1 MRRRGDNAHDVAS
14 QSARQL
20 RIGAFAQHHDVAVR
34 TRFGQCRAKAVRERE
49 HADEHR
55 DHEADAEGRER
66 RRHRP
71 LHDAADVVDDGNHST
86 CRSAW
91 TTGSRAARSAGT
103 RPLASIKPTAT
114 STPRITVL
122 VVTVNPGRKPAP
134 LKLIAGYS
142 SFAPPSPRA
151 APVSASAPAS
161 TITNANSSRSEN
173 PTVLSTAIS
182 PVRSRALII
191 MAFAV
196 TSRIA
201 NTTARPIVLIRKLTF
216 PHIVAKLAWNSRSV
230 PVLVGALELR
240 NMSSIALAMAGPC
253 AGSSTSTIYHPAMPA
268 RPMRSSKY
276 S

>member
-1 MRRRGDNAHDVAS
+1 M
-14 QSARQL
+14 
-20 RIGAFAQHHDVAVR
+20 
-34 TRFGQCRAKAVRERE
+34 
-49 HADEHR
+49 
-55 DHEADAEGRER
+55 
-66 RRHRP
+66 
-71 LHDAADVVDDGNHST
+71 
-86 CRSAW
+86 
-91 TTGSRAARSAGT
+91 
-103 RPLASIKPTAT
+103 T
-114 STPRITVL
+114 S
-122 VVTVNPGRKPAP
+122 
-134 LKLIAGYS
+134 
-142 SFAPPSPRA
+142 
-151 APVSASAPAS
+151 
-161 TITNANSSRSEN
+161 ANSRRSEK

-191 MAFAV
+191 IALAV
-196 TSRIA
+196 TRRIA